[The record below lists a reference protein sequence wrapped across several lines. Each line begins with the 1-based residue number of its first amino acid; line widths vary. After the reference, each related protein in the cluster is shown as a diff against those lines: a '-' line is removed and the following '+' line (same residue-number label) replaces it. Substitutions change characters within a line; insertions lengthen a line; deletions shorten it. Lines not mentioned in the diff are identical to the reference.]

1 MIYIDLA
8 FSGLLSLAGKCCR
21 ALINQTS
28 LAYRPARFL
37 LCFGSLLASLR
48 GIQCS
53 QVRCPCDSYRCM
65 RSLTEQLPPGI
76 AYKAAC
82 TLRLDCE
89 KTSLAHFEC
98 ASETSGPSWL
108 EDEIRRRLFWATW
121 ITNCINSDH
130 YAIGTSVNNRI
141 VNLPLPMDDL
151 AFCRSSIPTPLSP
164 IRGPPKASERPSSDE
179 SRSPSIMAEIVK
191 LMMLW

>member
-1 MIYIDLA
+1 
-8 FSGLLSLAGKCCR
+8 
-21 ALINQTS
+21 LINQAS

-53 QVRCPCDSYRCM
+53 QVRCPVDSYRCM
-65 RSLTEQLPPGI
+65 RSLIEHLPEGI

-82 TLRLDCE
+82 TLRLDSE
-89 KTSLAHFEC
+89 KTSPAHLEC
-98 ASETSGPSWL
+98 ASESSGPSSL
-108 EDEIRRRLFWATW
+108 VDEIRRRLFWATW

-130 YAIGTSVNNRI
+130 YLIGTSVNNRI

-151 AFCRSSIPTPLSP
+151 TFRRSGIQTPLSP
-164 IRGPPKASERPSSDE
+164 IRGPPKASEPPSNDA
-179 SRSPSIMAEIVK
+179 SRSPPSIMAEIVK